1 MHMGEGGAAG
11 IRDQRK
17 TAPHLGHQ
25 GPAAAGVLCSVAVQA
40 QVGGGDVWAWGKG
53 WGAVGAELSSP
64 RRKLLLDEEA
74 GGTARS
80 LLLL

>member
-1 MHMGEGGAAG
+1 MHVGEGGVAG

-53 WGAVGAELSSP
+53 QGGSGSGAVQSQKETAP
-64 RRKLLLDEEA
+64 R
-74 GGTARS
+74 
-80 LLLL
+80 